1 MPRKRKV
8 EVAEVVDGP
17 DEDGIDDPAKD
28 PFDDEDELEN
38 PLLKKLTKAKRPRKP
53 RLQAPEQ

>member
-8 EVAEVVDGP
+8 ELAEEVKDGP

-28 PFDDEDELEN
+28 PFEDEDELAN
-38 PLLKKLTKAKRPRKP
+38 PLLKKLTKAKRPRK
-53 RLQAPEQ
+53 RLQGPED